1 MPTEGSLAIL
11 TRKAG
16 IKVKIITGDHLLTA
30 RSIGAPMDMVD
41 GRHVNTGQKTWN
53 WRKAA
58 SSIGLG

>member
-1 MPTEGSLAIL
+1 M
-11 TRKAG
+11 
-16 IKVKIITGDHLLTA
+16 ITGDHLLTA
-30 RSIGAPMDMVD
+30 RSIGASMGIGD